1 MRYFSV
7 ADRPVEWRVPSF
19 MEVVSATPQGP
30 GVTDI
35 AAPSPELAGRA
46 ADLGEYATLFAL
58 RRVLEAARAGQEPAP
73 GEMVGISSQ
82 RRFAV
87 TRPTGTPSSGEGVIR
102 PDVLLKL
109 SRDRFVPRN
118 GTLLYPSPVAL
129 PSPLLRHHARDHATR
144 DLLLVMALAI
154 DVGVAPA
161 DRASAWLDS
170 GAVFPTPSIGVH
182 PEDWFIRTQT
192 ALESVADAFS
202 SSAAVERAGARRG
215 AVPACLRV
223 LHGLLLSMLVE
234 SWPADRLISHP
245 TLLVSADGRPDPS
258 SSS

>member
-7 ADRPVEWRVPSF
+7 VHRPVEWRLPSF
-19 MEVVSATPQGP
+19 MEMVSATPQGA

-35 AAPSPELAGRA
+35 AAPYPALASQA

-58 RRVLEAARAGQEPAP
+58 RRVLEAARAGQEPVP
-73 GEMVGISSQ
+73 GEMVGISHQ

-87 TRPTGTPSSGEGVIR
+87 TRPTGTPSSGQGVIR
-102 PDVLLKL
+102 PDVLRKL

-154 DVGVAPA
+154 DVGVASG
-161 DRASAWLDS
+161 DRVSAWLDA
-170 GAVFPTPSIGVH
+170 GAVVPTPSIGVC
-182 PEDWFIRTQT
+182 PEDWFIQSQT
-192 ALESVADAFS
+192 ALESVVDAFR
-202 SSAAVERAGARRG
+202 SSAAVERAGYQRR
-215 AVPACLRV
+215 AIPSCLRV
-223 LHGLLLSMLVE
+223 LHGLLLSMLLE

-245 TLLVSADGRPDPS
+245 TLLVSADGQPHPS

>member
-1 MRYFSV
+1 M
-7 ADRPVEWRVPSF
+7 PSF
-19 MEVVSATPQGP
+19 MEVVSATPQGV
-30 GVTDI
+30 GVTDV
-35 AAPSPELAGRA
+35 AAPHPELASQA

-58 RRVLEAARAGQEPAP
+58 RRDLEAVRAGQEPTP

-87 TRPTGTPSSGEGVIR
+87 TRPTGTPSSGQGVIR

-118 GTLLYPSPVAL
+118 GTLLYPSPVTL
-129 PSPLLRHHARDHATR
+129 PSPLLRHHARDQATR

-154 DVGVAPA
+154 DLGVAPG
-161 DRASAWLDS
+161 DRVSAWLDA

-182 PEDWFIRTQT
+182 PEDWFISTQT
-192 ALESVADAFS
+192 ALESVADAFR
-202 SSAAVERAGARRG
+202 SSAAVERAGSRPG

-223 LHGLLLSMLVE
+223 LHGLLLSMLLE

-245 TLLVSADGRPDPS
+245 TLLVSADGQPDPS